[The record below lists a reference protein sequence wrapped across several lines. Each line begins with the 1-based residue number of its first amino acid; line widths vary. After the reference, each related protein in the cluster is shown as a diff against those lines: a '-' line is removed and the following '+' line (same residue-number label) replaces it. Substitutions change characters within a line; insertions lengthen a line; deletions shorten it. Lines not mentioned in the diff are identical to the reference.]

1 MSRALLIQEVD
12 AGYGITTILHGVSLQ
27 VRSGSIVTMVGPNG
41 SGKSTM
47 MKVAVG
53 LLGVSRGNVC
63 LDQQD
68 VTHLDAPQ
76 RARIGIAYVPQE
88 RNVFRNMSVAEN
100 LQLGVEFL
108 SDESS
113 AVLER
118 RETVF
123 AMFPD
128 LRGRLQELG
137 GNLSGGQR
145 QMLAIGCALM
155 SAPSVLLLDEPSAGL
170 SPKYAEEMFAAVR
183 RINQTGVTI
192 FMIEQNTALGL
203 RCADTGVVLAAG
215 SIRAVAPAA
224 EILRD
229 PEMKRLYLGG

>member
-1 MSRALLIQEVD
+1 MSRTLLIQGVD
-12 AGYGITTILHGVSLQ
+12 AGYGGTTILHGVSLQ
-27 VRSGSIVTMVGPNG
+27 VSSGSIVTMVGPNG

-53 LLGVSRGNVC
+53 LLGVSRGSVY

-113 AVLER
+113 ALLER

-145 QMLAIGCALM
+145 QMLAIACALM

-224 EILRD
+224 ELLRD
-229 PEMKRLYLGG
+229 PEMKKLYLGG

>member
-1 MSRALLIQEVD
+1 MSRALRIQEVD
-12 AGYGITTILHGVSLQ
+12 AGYGGTTILHGVSLQ

-100 LQLGVEFL
+100 LRLGVEFL

-192 FMIEQNTALGL
+192 LMIEQNTALGL

-224 EILRD
+224 ELLRD
-229 PEMKRLYLGG
+229 PEMKKLYLGG

>member
-1 MSRALLIQEVD
+1 VSRALLIQEVD